1 MEVILL
7 EKVRNLGNLGTRV
20 NVKGGYARNYLVPQ
34 KLAVYVNAA
43 NIEKFNARRAEL
55 EKLEAEHLAKAQ
67 VRANNLNLLSVTVS
81 ALSSEEGKLYGSV
94 GAKELAEAM
103 TAAGQEV
110 LHREITLPNG
120 PFHNVGDYEVTVQV
134 HSDIEATVKVKI
146 VAL

>member
-7 EKVRNLGNLGTRV
+7 EKVRNLGNLGARV

-55 EKLEAEHLAKAQ
+55 EKLEAEHFAKAQ
-67 VRANNLNLLSVTVS
+67 ERANQLNLLSVTVS

-94 GAKELAEAM
+94 AAKDLAEAM
-103 TAAGQEV
+103 TTAGHPVQ
-110 LHREITLPNG
+110 HREITLPNG

>member
-7 EKVRNLGNLGTRV
+7 EKVRNLGNLGARV

-55 EKLEAEHLAKAQ
+55 EKLEAEHFAKAQ
-67 VRANNLNLLSVTVS
+67 ERANHLNLLSVTVP

-94 GAKELAEAM
+94 AAKDLAEAM
-103 TAAGQEV
+103 TAAGHPV